1 MIVIVFAPRRGDK
14 SKCLLLR
21 IVKNKEGKGVS
32 VEGVMM
38 GHTLIQNEVQ
48 HVFTART
55 KE

>member
-1 MIVIVFAPRRGDK
+1 MIVIVFAPRRDK